1 VSAFGFLLHQERP
14 EAVELGKMLASWLVD
29 RGHEVRLLSTDALRI
44 GRPELGVDPD
54 EFAVGLDL
62 VVGLGGDGTILR
74 AVELCSDEGVVVLG
88 VNLGQLGYLATVE
101 PTQAKAAIKRFLAGA
116 YHVEE
121 RMRLAVHI
129 RRADGT
135 VHVVRS
141 ALNEAIV
148 ERSDLGHTV
157 RIEVALDGEP
167 FTPYVADG
175 VIIATPTG
183 STAYA
188 MSARGPIVD
197 PRYLAQ
203 VLVPVSPHMLFDR
216 ALVLDPT
223 TLVSLRC
230 GGHRPAHLSVDGRS
244 EGLLE
249 PGDAIECT
257 ASDVPAQLL
266 DVGGAGFHQVLKS
279 KFGLHDRV

>member
-1 VSAFGFLLHQERP
+1 
-14 EAVELGKMLASWLVD
+14 M
-29 RGHEVRLLSTDALRI
+29 
-44 GRPELGVDPD
+44 
-54 EFAVGLDL
+54 
-62 VVGLGGDGTILR
+62 GGDGTILR

-88 VNLGQLGYLATVE
+88 VNLGQLGYLATVK

-157 RIEVALDGEP
+157 RIKVALDGQP

-175 VIIATPTG
+175 VITATPLRARRHMRSAHVVQLLILDTRAG
-183 STAYA
+183 SRLLTCC
-188 MSARGPIVD
+188 SIGRLCWTQPLWCHFVVGGIGRPTCRWTVD
-197 PRYLAQ
+197 PKDCLN
-203 VLVPVSPHMLFDR
+203 
-216 ALVLDPT
+216 
-223 TLVSLRC
+223 
-230 GGHRPAHLSVDGRS
+230 
-244 EGLLE
+244 LE
-249 PGDAIECT
+249 MR
-257 ASDVPAQLL
+257 Q
-266 DVGGAGFHQVLKS
+266 
-279 KFGLHDRV
+279 